1 MTVGDRS
8 IRRDVVE
15 YLRRLSNQ
23 HGLNL
28 ETMPIFEVY
37 SVISN
42 DEASKLNELLYGN
55 TEQDETNDG

>member
-42 DEASKLNELLYGN
+42 DEAGKLNDLLYGN

>member
-1 MTVGDRS
+1 MIVGHRS

-55 TEQDETNDG
+55 TEQDEINDG

>member
-1 MTVGDRS
+1 MNVGDRS

-15 YLRRLSNQ
+15 YLRRLSNR

-42 DEASKLNELLYGN
+42 DEAGKLNDMLYGN

>member
-42 DEASKLNELLYGN
+42 DEASKLNEMLYGN
-55 TEQDETNDG
+55 TEQDEINDG

>member
-1 MTVGDRS
+1 MIVGDRS

-42 DEASKLNELLYGN
+42 DEATKLNELLYGN
-55 TEQDETNDG
+55 TEQDEKNDG